1 MSGSSDRDGPK
12 RPKRRQKSK
21 DGIGSRGFDWYRVS
35 NGTCNI
41 IVIYDIE
48 KRRAYCKKIP

>member
-21 DGIGSRGFDWYRVS
+21 DGIGSRGFDWYKVS

-48 KRRAYCKKIP
+48 KRRE